1 MNKRKNKTRNY
12 HFNMTDKYEHIH
24 NATNYH
30 LAEMIEFLLPRL
42 KMPEERAAISE
53 AAARLRT
60 KHKEPF
66 NNKAFE

>member
-1 MNKRKNKTRNY
+1 MNGP
-12 HFNMTDKYEHIH
+12 YEHIH
-24 NATNYH
+24 MSTNDH
-30 LAEMIEFLLPRL
+30 LAEMIEFLIPQL

-66 NNKAFE
+66 NHEAFE